1 MSNKKVNNF
10 SEDLQ
15 TIELPQPLFYKR
27 RLSSVPEI
35 KEFASNTTFIVLS
48 DPVGILYGH
57 RKFVFCECIEC
68 GCRKHV
74 GITDL
79 KNKTVTCDSCSF
91 HKMKEVAKT
100 VDLELIS
107 LIENDNH
114 RNLYKFKDCGHIRK
128 IRRDAV
134 VSGFFKCNECYENEI
149 SALVLDSNYTMEC
162 DFKDFTY
169 KASPYKCKSCGF
181 IENKTFSAIKSKAA
195 CLNCIKLNLQNHL
208 LDNNIELVTEFN
220 AVYSDYKLPCGH
232 IQSIQKHKMLSGAYR
247 CRQCHKDELLV
258 LAKNCELTLD
268 INDRKDHR
276 YYCKLKCGCS
286 QYVKGDELRR
296 GRVYCKTHDRTRMS
310 SPSLV
315 YLLEIE
321 SKGFIFLKLG
331 FSLDLDKRIVGYKL
345 AEGSRAVK
353 LAEIKTKNGFIANK
367 LENSVHDKFTTHN
380 LDKSLMLNYMISGYT
395 ECYPFTLKDEILAE
409 LHKLKEVKD
418 LYNG

>member
-1 MSNKKVNNF
+1 MSNKVNNF

-15 TIELPQPLFYKR
+15 TIDLPQPLFYKR
-27 RLSSVPEI
+27 RLSSASEI

-74 GITDL
+74 GLTDL

-91 HKMKEVAKT
+91 NKMKEAAKT

-114 RNLYKFKDCGHIRK
+114 RNLYKFKNCGHIKR
-128 IRRDAV
+128 IRRDCV
-134 VSGFFKCNECYENEI
+134 ISGFFKCSECYENKI
-149 SALVLDSNYTMEC
+149 LALVSDSNYSMEC
-162 DFKDFTY
+162 DFKEFTY
-169 KASPYKCKSCGF
+169 KSSPYKCKSCGF
-181 IENKTFSAIKSKAA
+181 IENKTFLAIKSKSS
-195 CLNCIKLNLQNHL
+195 CSSCIKLNLQNHL
-208 LDNNIELVTEFN
+208 VDNNIELITEFD
-220 AVYSDYKLPCGH
+220 AIYSDYKLPCGH
-232 IQSIQKHKMLSGAYR
+232 IQSIQKYKMLAGEYR
-247 CRQCHKDELLV
+247 CRQCHRDELLT
-258 LAKNCELTLD
+258 LAENCELTLD

-276 YYCKLKCGCS
+276 YCGKLKCGCS
-286 QYVKGDELRR
+286 QYVKGDKLRR
-296 GRVYCKTHDRTRMS
+296 GRVYCKTHDKTRMS

-345 AEGSRAVK
+345 AEGSRVIK
-353 LAEIKTKNGFIANK
+353 LAEIKTANGFIANK
-367 LENSVHDKFTTHN
+367 LENSVHDKFTAHN

-395 ECYPFTLKDEILAE
+395 ECYPFILKDEILAE
-409 LHKLKEVKD
+409 LHKVKELKD